1 MKANEFVNEEHLDH
15 EVKMAKSD
23 LMTLAQDSMQLLKLL
38 NQYASEEKGIPGWV
52 ASKITKA
59 QDYINSVHK
68 SLTYDAIEDGEISED
83 ATAGATAAGNI
94 ASVANPHVT
103 NPYRKGSKKHK
114 KPVSVSALDSKNTS
128 IFGGPL
134 KRQ

>member
-1 MKANEFVNEEHLDH
+1 MKANEIVKEEHLDH
-15 EVKMAKSD
+15 EVRMAKAE

-38 NQYASEEKGIPGWV
+38 NQFADEEKGIPGWV

-59 QDYINSVHK
+59 QDYINSVHR
-68 SLTYDAIEDGEISED
+68 SLTHDALDGEIHEE

-114 KPVSVSALDSKNTS
+114 KPVSVSALDAKNVS

-134 KRQ
+134 KRP

>member
-1 MKANEFVNEEHLDH
+1 MKANELVKEEHLDH
-15 EVKMAKSD
+15 EVRMAKAD

-68 SLTYDAIEDGEISED
+68 SLTQDALDGSISED

-94 ASVANPHVT
+94 ASVANPHVAK
-103 NPYRKGSKKHK
+103 YKGPKPKKQ
-114 KPVSVSALDSKNTS
+114 KPSDNALDMKGTS
-128 IFGGPL
+128 IFGGPI
-134 KRQ
+134 KRV

>member
-1 MKANEFVNEEHLDH
+1 
-15 EVKMAKSD
+15 MAKAD
-23 LMTLAQDSMQLLKLL
+23 LMALAQDSMQLLKLL
-38 NQYASEEKGIPGWV
+38 NNYASEERGIPGWV

-68 SLTYDAIEDGEISED
+68 TLAHDAVDGTISE
-83 ATAGATAAGNI
+83 TASAGSTSAGMI

-103 NPYRKGSKKHK
+103 GYKGPKPKKQ
-114 KPVSVSALDSKNTS
+114 KPTDNALDMKGTS

-134 KRQ
+134 KRP

>member
-1 MKANEFVNEEHLDH
+1 MKANEFVREEHLDH
-15 EVKMAKSD
+15 EVRMAKAD
-23 LMTLAQDSMQLLKLL
+23 LMALAQDSMQLLKLL
-38 NQYASEEKGIPGWV
+38 NNYASEERGIPGWV

-68 SLTYDAIEDGEISED
+68 TLAHDAVDGAISE
-83 ATAGATAAGNI
+83 TASAGSTSAGMI

-103 NPYRKGSKKHK
+103 GYKGPKPKKQ
-114 KPVSVSALDSKNTS
+114 KPTDNALDMKGTS

-134 KRQ
+134 KRP

>member
-1 MKANEFVNEEHLDH
+1 MKANELVKEEHLDH
-15 EVKMAKSD
+15 EVRMAKAD

-68 SLTYDAIEDGEISED
+68 SLSQDALDGSISED

-114 KPVSVSALDSKNTS
+114 KPVSVSALDDTSSS
-128 IFGGPL
+128 IFGGPI
-134 KRQ
+134 KRV